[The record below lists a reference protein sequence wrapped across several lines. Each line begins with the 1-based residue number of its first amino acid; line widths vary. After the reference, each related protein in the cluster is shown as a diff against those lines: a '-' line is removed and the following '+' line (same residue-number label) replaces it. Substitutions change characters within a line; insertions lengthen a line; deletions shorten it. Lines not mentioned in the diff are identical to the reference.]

1 MEQLITTIGE
11 LYPKDLQAFLDNYNV
26 SDVDDFITFLYNLDE
41 DNIQEVMQEIEIN
54 RQFDKVG
61 YKHKKLWKKR
71 NL

>member
-11 LYPKDLQAFLDNYNV
+11 LYEKDLQAFLDNYNV
-26 SDVDDFITFLYNLDE
+26 NDVDDFITFLYNLDE